1 MQKIFTKYISL
12 VVVAAL
18 LMILGMNWGVQEHNA
33 RKQMVK
39 NSRIKLDQ
47 VAQTLETNEVELENL
62 KESLNEDYL
71 TRAYAFAY
79 IIKQNPDVLNSQEEL
94 TRIAQLLNVDE
105 LHVID
110 ENGILYAGSIP
121 LYFGM
126 DFNSTDQTREFLE
139 IMDHP
144 DSFLVQD
151 IRPNGYEQKVFQYIG
166 VARQDKKGIV
176 QVGMAPTRMLAAQSR
191 NQLDYIMNRVPLD
204 NESTLF
210 AVDQETGEILSHSD
224 ESLKGKNMKKL
235 GFTEENLKEFQ
246 DGAFT
251 KAGGKKSFCV
261 AREYDGLILGVSQ
274 TTKALYSERNLQ
286 ILLTYIF
293 LLFVCM
299 ILILVINRLLK
310 KQIVDG
316 IHTIM
321 GDLAQI
327 TDGNLNTVVKVDSN
341 PEFAELSSGINKMVQ
356 GILDAT
362 VKVSKVIDIVDLP
375 IGVFEYG
382 EENNLI
388 IATDRLRMVM
398 GWSEEEAEKL
408 YTSRERFTGV
418 IERLMDHPEEGET
431 DIYELFYSLGKWVK
445 IQMNSDGN
453 KTFGVVT
460 DVTEDMLE
468 KRKIQR
474 ERDYD
479 LLTGLCNIEVF
490 KKEVEERL
498 RKNHL
503 GCAAVI
509 MMDLDN
515 FKGIN
520 DNYGHDWGDEYLRC
534 CGRHLKN
541 FNGDHGIAARRSG
554 DEFCIFLH
562 HYSEKMEITGRIREF
577 YDDIQNDP
585 ILFPDGS
592 VHTLKISAGLAWYSE
607 KLPSCSTLLKAAD
620 YALYDSKNSGKG
632 MLKEYSL

>member
-1 MQKIFTKYISL
+1 MQKIFTKYISF
-12 VVVAAL
+12 VIMAAL
-18 LMILGMNWGVQEHNA
+18 LMILGMNWGVQEYNA
-33 RKQMVK
+33 RKQMVE
-39 NSRIKLDQ
+39 NSKIKLSQ
-47 VAQTLETNEVELENL
+47 IAQTLETNEVELKNL
-62 KESLNEDYL
+62 KESLSEDYL

-139 IMDHP
+139 ILDHP

-176 QVGMAPTRMLAAQSR
+176 QVGMAPTRMLEAQSR
-191 NQLDYIMNRVPLD
+191 NQLDYILDRVPLD
-204 NESTLF
+204 HGNTLF
-210 AVDQETGEILSHSD
+210 AVDQATGEILSHSD
-224 ESLKGKNMKKL
+224 ESLKGKQMEAL
-235 GFTEENLKEFQ
+235 GFTKENLKVFQ
-246 DGAFT
+246 EGAFT
-251 KAGGKKSFCV
+251 KSGGQKKFCV
-261 AREYDGLILGVSQ
+261 TREYGGLILGVSR
-274 TTKALYSERNLQ
+274 TTKALYSERNWQ

-293 LLFVCM
+293 LLFVSL

-310 KQIVDG
+310 KQIVSG
-316 IHTIM
+316 IHRIM
-321 GDLAQI
+321 GDLTRI
-327 TDGNLNTVVKVDSN
+327 TEGDLDTVVSVDSN
-341 PEFAELSSGINKMVQ
+341 PEFAQLSSGINKMVQ

-362 VKVSKVIDIVDLP
+362 VRVSKVIDIVDLP
-375 IGVFEYG
+375 IGVFEVG
-382 EENNLI
+382 EENNRVT
-388 IATDRLRMVM
+388 ATDRLRMVM
-398 GWSEEEAEKL
+398 SWSEEEAEKL
-408 YTSRERFTGV
+408 YASKEMFMGV
-418 IERLMDHPEEGET
+418 IETLMVHAEEGET
-431 DIYELFYSLGKWVK
+431 DIYQLFYSPGKWVK
-445 IQMNSDGN
+445 IQMNSDDN

-460 DVTEDMLE
+460 DVTGDMLE

-479 LLTGLCNIEVF
+479 RLTGLCNIEVF
-490 KKEVEERL
+490 KKEVGECLEAD
-498 RKNHL
+498 NP

-520 DNYGHDWGDEYLRC
+520 DNYGHDWGDEYLRV
-534 CGRHLKN
+534 CGRHLKK
-541 FNGDHGIAARRSG
+541 FNGEHGIAARRSG

-562 HYSEKMEITGRIREF
+562 HYSSMEEITDRMKDF
-577 YDDIQNDP
+577 YDVIHDEP

-592 VHTLKISAGLAWYSE
+592 SQTLKISAGLAWYSD
-607 KLPSCSTLLKAAD
+607 KLSSCSMLLKAAD